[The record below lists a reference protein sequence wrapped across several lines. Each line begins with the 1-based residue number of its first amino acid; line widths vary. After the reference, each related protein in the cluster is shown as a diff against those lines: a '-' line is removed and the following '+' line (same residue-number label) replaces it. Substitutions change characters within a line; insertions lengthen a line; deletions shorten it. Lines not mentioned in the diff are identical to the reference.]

1 MSENNSIREEIDKI
15 EPVDG
20 ARERMFRNIK
30 RKVVEQSS
38 EAARKSGKKPV
49 FFAKTARW
57 AAPLAACIVLA
68 AVGIV
73 FASRQNQI
81 PIDSESNVMAGS
93 PFGDEMSAE
102 ELQQRLGIDFRIPDS
117 AENVVCYIMDGDI
130 GDVRFEVDGG
140 SYFLRFSR
148 KSGDF
153 SGINGVLIKSEKIDS
168 ATNAVLDEIEFNGDK
183 QYRLSWTNGEIQ
195 YILSSSSSIKN
206 IYEEIK

>member
-81 PIDSESNVMAGS
+81 PIDRESNVMAGS
-93 PFGDEMSAE
+93 PFGDEMSE
-102 ELQQRLGIDFRIPDS
+102 DELKNALGIDFKIPKN
-117 AENVVCYIMDGDI
+117 AKNAVFCVMDGNI

>member
-1 MSENNSIREEIDKI
+1 MSENNSIREEMDKI

-93 PFGDEMSAE
+93 PFGDEITE
-102 ELQQRLGIDFRIPDS
+102 DELKNALGIDFKIPKN
-117 AENVVCYIMDGDI
+117 AKNAVFCVMDGNI